1 MMYGWDG
8 GMGAGTWILMIV
20 AWIAFIALIVWAIA
34 RLFPAL
40 SRGDERRREEPE
52 KDETPQAILDRRLAR
67 GEIDTGEY
75 ERLRE
80 ALMPPQGAR
89 R

>member
-8 GMGAGTWILMIV
+8 GMGAGTWILMIL
-20 AWIAFIALIVWAIA
+20 AWIALIALIVWAIA

-40 SRGDERRREEPE
+40 SRGDGRREAEE

-67 GEIDTGEY
+67 GEIDTDEY